1 VDRPRVED
9 TLVALIERRRTV
21 VISATAGAGKT
32 TAVAA
37 AVRKLTRPV
46 AWLTLDWTDAAP
58 GRLVTYLE
66 AALSAQL
73 PAVARVATNALA
85 ARIPHAEAVGL
96 LVEAV
101 GDEPVVLVVDEL
113 ERLGDA
119 PDAWPL
125 LHALV
130 RYAPAGM
137 RIVLISRREL
147 PAAVLAP
154 TGAGDVAF
162 LREAALAFTP
172 GEAGAALAQ
181 RGERAIDPAAA
192 VAATGGW
199 VTGVLFEAW
208 RSDEHVAGTGGE
220 ADPLHGYLSA
230 QILGQLP
237 EADRAFLIGTSVLVE
252 VTAARAIALG
262 HADAAERLASLRTAR
277 LPATWQDG
285 GRTLRCHAR
294 FREYLLERLE
304 QRGAEGVRAVRLAY
318 GRLLAAEGLHEEATE
333 ALLAA
338 DAQAEALAT
347 AERAIFDVIDRLD
360 FAVADRWLAALR
372 PVMPADGSPL
382 LMAEL
387 MLSLALE
394 DYRRGA
400 ALADSLAAAGG
411 RIRLVRDLPD
421 AALLMAVCY
430 AHVGRLDEMHA
441 VFAAAE
447 PGGGPAV
454 EVLRYFMGFLE
465 AEPPSSR
472 PPLTGGPLDA
482 VVLGIDYGYGR
493 LAELLAE
500 PVVGWIR
507 AWTQPWLISALSVTG
522 RTKQAVELYESV
534 RARVA
539 ASASLDGLV
548 GPLVLVNC
556 ARREEARA
564 AIARGRRAARAGGSL
579 IYELMAELSEAR
591 LLLRLDRDTAAAR
604 AVLDRLER
612 VPRARRYGF
621 VSEGIDLWYGLA
633 LLRESRDAEA
643 LERLRRAVTSMCRS
657 DRRLELPATAV
668 YLAEAEWRT
677 GDEAAADAAAD
688 LALDAARRQGSNF
701 MLLQA
706 LADFPAVVS
715 RRLDAEPA
723 ADSPWH
729 ELGRALIAQGVGF
742 GRPVSA
748 SVRLQEFGDCTIVVH
763 DEPVR
768 PRIAKTYELLAYL
781 AARPEARAGR
791 EELLDALFESR
802 ADESARAYLRQA
814 VRWLRQVLPEHAV
827 HVQRGEVRLGGAV
840 RVTTESTAF
849 EAALAEAAGMQGADR
864 LAATLEALAVFDRGE
879 YLPGVA
885 SRWVEERRGQL
896 SELATDARYEAAEL
910 AFAEGRLDEAKQ
922 LVDKVLRAEPYREA
936 AFRLTMRLAAA
947 LGDEDGV
954 IRAFQRCERE
964 LAAVGAAPTRSTR
977 QLLAQLRR

>member
-1 VDRPRVED
+1 MDRPRIEEA
-9 TLVALIERRRTV
+9 LAALIERHRTV

-32 TAVAA
+32 TAVAG
-37 AVRKLTRPV
+37 AVRRLTRPV

-58 GRLVTYLE
+58 GRLVRYLE
-66 AALSAQL
+66 AALGAQL
-73 PAVARVATNALA
+73 PHVSRVATDALA

-113 ERLGDA
+113 ERVGEA

-125 LHALV
+125 LQALV
-130 RYAPAGM
+130 RYAPAAM
-137 RIVLISRREL
+137 RVVLISRREL
-147 PAAVLAP
+147 PPAMLAP
-154 TGAGDVAF
+154 PATGDIAF
-162 LREAALAFTP
+162 LRDAALAFTP
-172 GEAGAALAQ
+172 DEAAAALAR
-181 RGERAIDPAAA
+181 RGDRAVDPAAA

-220 ADPLHGYLSA
+220 ADPLHGYLSE

-237 EADRAFLIGTSVLVE
+237 DADRQFLIDTAVLAE
-252 VTAARAIALG
+252 VTAARAIAVG
-262 HADAAERLASLRTAR
+262 RPDAAERLASLLTSR
-277 LPATWQDG
+277 LPAAWQDG

-294 FREYLLERLE
+294 FREFLLEQLE
-304 QRGAEGVRAVRLAY
+304 QRGAGRARAVRLAY
-318 GRLLAAEGLHEEATE
+318 GRLLAAERNDEEATE

-338 DAQAEALAT
+338 GAPEEALAT
-347 AERAIFDVIDRLD
+347 AERAIFDVVDRLD
-360 FAVADRWLAALR
+360 FGVAERWLDALR
-372 PVMPADGSPL
+372 PIIPADGSPL

-387 MLSLALE
+387 MLSLAVE

-411 RIRLVRDLPD
+411 RVRLIRDLPD

-441 VFAAAE
+441 VFAEAE
-447 PGGGPAV
+447 PQGGPAV
-454 EVLRYFMGFLE
+454 EVLRYFMGFF
-465 AEPPSSR
+465 APDPAPR

-482 VVLGIDYGYGR
+482 VVLGIDYGYGH
-493 LAELLAE
+493 LAELLTE
-500 PVVGWIR
+500 PAVGWIR

-534 RARVA
+534 RAHA
-539 ASASLDGLV
+539 PSSASLDGLA

-556 ARREEARA
+556 GRRKEARE

-579 IYELMAELSEAR
+579 IYELMAELSEGR

-604 AVLDRLER
+604 TLLDRLER
-612 VPRARRYGF
+612 VAGARRYGF
-621 VSEGIDLWYGLA
+621 VAEGIDLWYGLA
-633 LLRESRDAEA
+633 LLHEGRGAEA
-643 LERLRRAVTSMCRS
+643 LERLRRAVASMCRS
-657 DRRLELPATAV
+657 DRRLELPAAAV
-668 YLAEAEWRT
+668 YLAEAEWRA
-677 GDEAAADAAAD
+677 GEEDAADAAAD
-688 LALDAARRQGSNF
+688 GALEAARLQGSNH

-729 ELGRALIAQGVGF
+729 EIGRALIAQGMDVEYAVG
-742 GRPVSA
+742 VA
-748 SVRLQEFGDCTIVVH
+748 VQLHEFGACTILVH

-791 EELLDALFESR
+791 DELLDALFDGR
-802 ADESARAYLRQA
+802 ADESTRAYLRQA
-814 VRWLRQVLPEHAV
+814 VRWLRRVLPEHSV
-827 HVQRGEVRLGGAV
+827 IVEGGDVRLAGDV
-840 RVTTESTAF
+840 RIATDSTRF
-849 EAALAEAAGMQGADR
+849 EAALGEAAGQQGADR
-864 LAATLEALAVFDRGE
+864 LAATLAALALFDRGE
-879 YLPGVA
+879 YLPGVT
-885 SRWVEERRGQL
+885 SRWAEERRGHL
-896 SELATDARYEAAEL
+896 AELATGARYEAAEL
-910 AFAEGRLDEAKQ
+910 AFAEGRLDDARQ
-922 LVDKVLRAEPYREA
+922 LVDEVLRAEPYREPA
-936 AFRLTMRLAAA
+936 HRLTMRLAAA
-947 LGDEDGV
+947 LGDDDGV

-964 LAAVGAAPTRSTR
+964 LAAVGAAPTQTTR
-977 QLLAQLRR
+977 QLLARLRR

>member
-1 VDRPRVED
+1 VDRPRIED
-9 TLVALIERRRTV
+9 ALAALIERHRTV
-21 VISATAGAGKT
+21 VVSATAGAGKT

-37 AVRKLTRPV
+37 AVRRLTRPV

-58 GRLVTYLE
+58 GRLVRYLE
-66 AALSAQL
+66 AALGAQL
-73 PAVARVATNALA
+73 PGVARVATDALA
-85 ARIPHAEAVGL
+85 ARIPHAEAAGL

-113 ERLGDA
+113 ERVAEA
-119 PDAWPL
+119 PEAWPL

-130 RYAPAGM
+130 RYAPPAM
-137 RIVLISRREL
+137 RLVLISRREL
-147 PAAVLAP
+147 PPALLAQP
-154 TGAGDVAF
+154 GTGDIAF

-172 GEAGAALAQ
+172 EEAAAALA
-181 RGERAIDPAAA
+181 RLGERGVDPAAA
-192 VAATGGW
+192 VGATGGW

-220 ADPLHGYLSA
+220 ADPLHGYLSE

-237 EADRAFLIGTSVLVE
+237 EADREFLIDTAVLGE
-252 VTAARAIALG
+252 VTAGRAIALG

-277 LPATWQDG
+277 LPAAWQDA
-285 GRTLRCHAR
+285 GRMLRCHAR

-304 QRGAEGVRAVRLAY
+304 ERGAGRARAARLGH
-318 GRLLAAEGLHEEATE
+318 GRLLAAEGHAEEATE

-338 DAQAEALAT
+338 GAPEEAVPT
-347 AERAIFDVIDRLD
+347 AERAIFDVVDRLD
-360 FAVADRWLAALR
+360 FGVAERWLDAVR
-372 PVMPADGSPL
+372 PVIPAGGSPL

-387 MLSLALE
+387 MVSLALE

-400 ALADSLAAAGG
+400 ALADSLAAAGE
-411 RIRLVRDLPD
+411 RIPLIRNLPD

-430 AHVGRLDEMHA
+430 AHVGRLDEMRA
-441 VFAAAE
+441 VFAEADPE
-447 PGGGPAV
+447 GGPAV
-454 EVLRYFMGFLE
+454 EVLRYFLGFF
-465 AEPPSSR
+465 EPDPSPR
-472 PPLTGGPLDA
+472 PPLSGGPLDA
-482 VVLGIDYGYGR
+482 VVLGIDYGCGR

-500 PVVGWIR
+500 PAVGWIR

-534 RARVA
+534 RARA
-539 ASASLDGLV
+539 TTSASLDGLV

-556 ARREEARA
+556 GRREEARD
-564 AIARGRRAARAGGSL
+564 AIVRGRRAARSGGSL
-579 IYELMAELSEAR
+579 IFELMAELSEAR
-591 LLLRLDRDTAAAR
+591 LLLRLDRDTAAAL

-621 VSEGIDLWYGLA
+621 VAEGIDLWYGLA
-633 LLRESRDAEA
+633 LLREGRDAEA
-643 LERLRRAVTSMCRS
+643 LGRLRRAVASMRRS

-668 YLAEAEWRT
+668 YLAEAEWRA
-677 GDEAAADAAAD
+677 GDEEAADAAAD
-688 LALDAARRQGSNF
+688 VALEAARLQGSNH

-729 ELGRALIAQGVGF
+729 DLGRALIAQGMDVDFAVGIAVQL
-742 GRPVSA
+742 R
-748 SVRLQEFGDCTIVVH
+748 EFGACTILVH

-781 AARPEARAGR
+781 TARTQARAGR
-791 EELLDALFESR
+791 DELLDALFEGR

-814 VRWLRQVLPEHAV
+814 VRWLRRVLPQDGVVVEG
-827 HVQRGEVRLGGAV
+827 GEIGLGGDV
-840 RVTTESTAF
+840 RVATESTRF
-849 EAALAEAAGMQGADR
+849 EAALGEAAGLQGTDR
-864 LAATLEALAVFDRGE
+864 LAATLAALAVFDRGE
-879 YLPGVA
+879 YLPGVT
-885 SRWVEERRGQL
+885 SRWAEERRARL
-896 SELATDARYEAAEL
+896 AELATGARYEAAEL
-910 AFAEGRLDEAKQ
+910 AFTQGRLDEARQ
-922 LVDKVLRAEPYREA
+922 LVEEVLRAEPYREPA
-936 AFRLTMRLAAA
+936 YRLTMRLAAA
-947 LGDEDGV
+947 LGDDDGV

-964 LAAVGAAPTRSTR
+964 LAAVGAAPTQTTR
-977 QLLAQLRR
+977 QLLARLRR